1 MVRALKDYGAGVGMA
16 STIMLGAGYAGL
28 LIEGGLGMEMGALG
42 SETMIGGAEVLGTTS
57 DVMEVGTE
65 FLEKGAKAGWTK
77 FGVKLAFRIL
87 EDVTGKQID
96 KMDITK
102 YEKKVLKTGVSIKS
116 EIGEGMTE
124 GIMDNAGK
132 SSNKEQE
139 RK

>member
-65 FLEKGAKAGWTK
+65 FVEKGAKAGVIK
-77 FGVKLAFRIL
+77 FGEKGIFTFFERQ
-87 EDVTGKQID
+87 GRKSID
-96 KMDITK
+96 KLDISE
-102 YEKKVLKTGVSIKS
+102 YEKNLLKTNISIKRS
-116 EIGEGMTE
+116 AAESIYDQFKNEKKTNDE
-124 GIMDNAGK
+124 KRRN
-132 SSNKEQE
+132 Q
-139 RK
+139 